1 MQRYGSKS
9 CVAFVR
15 IGGEE
20 MEGFRGFIILTLVF
34 IIVILVIAF
43 LFKAKKLLVPII
55 INILSVVLVVISLMF
70 GGWEGMGL
78 GFISVSLYLASIIV
92 FLMIGFRYLLSK

>member
-1 MQRYGSKS
+1 
-9 CVAFVR
+9 
-15 IGGEE
+15 

-92 FLMIGFRYLLSK
+92 FLMVGFRYLLSK

>member
-1 MQRYGSKS
+1 
-9 CVAFVR
+9 
-15 IGGEE
+15 

-92 FLMIGFRYLLSK
+92 FLMIRFRYLLSK

>member
-1 MQRYGSKS
+1 
-9 CVAFVR
+9 
-15 IGGEE
+15 

-78 GFISVSLYLASIIV
+78 GFISMSLYLASIIV

>member
-1 MQRYGSKS
+1 MEVSRVLLLSTWE
-9 CVAFVR
+9 
-15 IGGEE
+15 GEE

-92 FLMIGFRYLLSK
+92 FLMVGFRYLLSK

>member
-1 MQRYGSKS
+1 
-9 CVAFVR
+9 
-15 IGGEE
+15 

>member
-1 MQRYGSKS
+1 
-9 CVAFVR
+9 
-15 IGGEE
+15 

-78 GFISVSLYLASIIV
+78 GFVSLSIYLASIIV
-92 FLMIGFRYLLSK
+92 FLIIGFRYLLNK